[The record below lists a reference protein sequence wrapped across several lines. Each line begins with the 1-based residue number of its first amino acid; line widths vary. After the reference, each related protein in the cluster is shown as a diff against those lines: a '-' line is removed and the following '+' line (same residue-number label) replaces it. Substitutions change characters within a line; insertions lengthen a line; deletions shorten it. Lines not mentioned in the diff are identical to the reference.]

1 MTTNAGH
8 QNHAYRL
15 RSKEVALVAAFWL
28 VPTAIINRLPQV
40 SIGAWRSTY
49 ATVSGIR
56 RFSYLGKHGHHR
68 CHECHDMDERK
79 QQYLAVR
86 IRSCPPQC
94 QLFNVT
100 GFLIFPAARQQT
112 TRVAPQNRKLNSC
125 GSVVFVAAL
134 GQSRDGSG
142 SFFADGEIA
151 WWCGENAHRI
161 W

>member
-1 MTTNAGH
+1 MHIAFAARKLRWWLHFGL
-8 QNHAYRL
+8 YRL
-15 RSKEVALVAAFWL
+15 PSLIVCRRLVS
-28 VPTAIINRLPQV
+28 VHGVQ
-40 SIGAWRSTY
+40 TY
-49 ATVSGIR
+49 ATVFGIR